1 MSVSPK
7 MQFGR
12 QSHFMNGIEK
22 SEVSLNIKNSYA
34 SKYEVPMLDRTLSDE
49 NFGERPLEQMPVS
62 PIAMG
67 QSTRFTDVNPAE
79 TSRFGGVAQ
88 QDSNSKSNISASK

>member
-1 MSVSPK
+1 MSISPK

-12 QSHFMNGIEK
+12 QNNFMNGLEK

-34 SKYEVPMLDRTLSDE
+34 SKYEVPTLDRTLSDE
-49 NFGERPLEQMPVS
+49 NFGDRPLEQMPVS

-67 QSTRFTDVNPAE
+67 
-79 TSRFGGVAQ
+79 
-88 QDSNSKSNISASK
+88 

>member
-1 MSVSPK
+1 
-7 MQFGR
+7 
-12 QSHFMNGIEK
+12 MNGMEK

-34 SKYEVPMLDRTLSDE
+34 SKYEVPMLDRTLSDD

-67 QSTRFTDVNPAE
+67 
-79 TSRFGGVAQ
+79 
-88 QDSNSKSNISASK
+88 